1 MYSVKRVMAS
11 LLNELTPDDVR
22 SLIAGVDEF
31 ERRGAFER
39 AFPPEPA
46 GSPQSATSAANDLA
60 YYMAL
65 FEQPRY
71 YNLLAA
77 AFLSRYN
84 TRAKYQQGMPV
95 APRRALRM
103 LTLLKVTYLHYCRRV
118 HYLLLYCDLVCCSV
132 S

>member
-11 LLNELTPDDVR
+11 LLNVLTPDDVR

-84 TRAKYQQGMPV
+84 TRAKYQQGMSV
-95 APRRALRM
+95 APHFTYA
-103 LTLLKVTYLHYCRRV
+103 LLKVTYLYYCTTADE
-118 HYLLLYCDLVCCSV
+118 YIIYYCAL
-132 S
+132 